1 MIYHD
6 DKLSCVMLKN
16 GDSIQKVA
24 F

>member
-1 MIYHD
+1 MIYRD